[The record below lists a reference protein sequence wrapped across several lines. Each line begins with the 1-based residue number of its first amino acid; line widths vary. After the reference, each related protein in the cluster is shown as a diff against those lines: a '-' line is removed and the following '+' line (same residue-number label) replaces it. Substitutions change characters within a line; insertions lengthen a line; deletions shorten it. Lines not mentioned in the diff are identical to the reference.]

1 MFRQWKKSDIW
12 RGVYLEI
19 CTEIWPGSKR
29 MQRYGSGSSK
39 AWDFQSSCSLQLH
52 IAAAIAVSHRCCLS
66 IIPDSQTPKHHL
78 CFLLKCAP
86 NDSLAPKDVHV
97 SVFGGV
103 NPPSAADWDSALVL
117 QLNTA
122 PCVSEPHH
130 WMCASHRPV
139 TTTTQSACG

>member
-1 MFRQWKKSDIW
+1 MK
-12 RGVYLEI
+12 I
-19 CTEIWPGSKR
+19 CTESSKRKKKCKECKR

-39 AWDFQSSCSLQLH
+39 AGDFQSSCSLQLH
-52 IAAAIAVSHRCCLS
+52 IAAAIAVSHRCCPP

-78 CFLLKCAP
+78 CFFVLKCAP
-86 NDSLAPKDVHV
+86 NDSLAPKDIHV

-103 NPPSAADWDSALVL
+103 KPPSAADWDSSLVL

-139 TTTTQSACG
+139 TTTTQPASG